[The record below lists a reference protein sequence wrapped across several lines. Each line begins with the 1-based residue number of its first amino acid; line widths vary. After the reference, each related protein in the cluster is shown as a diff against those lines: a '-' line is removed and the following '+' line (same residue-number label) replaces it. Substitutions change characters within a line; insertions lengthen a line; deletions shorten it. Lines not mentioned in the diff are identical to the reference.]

1 MGHPAG
7 LAAVDITNPQT
18 WNRYAYVVNNPL
30 NAVDPLGLYCAINPD
45 GGTFRGCTQGAADYG
60 WGGGEWNNWGTSP
73 TYPDPY
79 SSPWPLIITGIW
91 DVFGGIGGGGGGSHP
106 SSGGGSGSNP
116 YTNPTPTG
124 NGNDNNPYTFHTWV
138 SWPFLSAINGK
149 LGTLLSV
156 PGIKDLIM
164 ESNNAFNQCVRK
176 GALGAAGTGLTTTFW
191 DRKNNPD
198 PVLNVADLSVGLQA
212 DCLTEHPLAAADPNY
227 RGLFLPG
234 NPGVDPIIEILGW
247 KY

>member
-1 MGHPAG
+1 
-7 LAAVDITNPQT
+7 
-18 WNRYAYVVNNPL
+18 
-30 NAVDPLGLYCAINPD
+30 
-45 GGTFRGCTQGAADYG
+45 
-60 WGGGEWNNWGTSP
+60 
-73 TYPDPY
+73 
-79 SSPWPLIITGIW
+79 
-91 DVFGGIGGGGGGSHP
+91 
-106 SSGGGSGSNP
+106 
-116 YTNPTPTG
+116 
-124 NGNDNNPYTFHTWV
+124 
-138 SWPFLSAINGK
+138 
-149 LGTLLSV
+149 V

-234 NPGVDPIIEILGW
+234 NPGVDPIIEIMGIHFTPVATTGCGFALLSLGHLLNPL
-247 KY
+247 